1 MTRQDTVI
9 QWIAYGAA
17 LLIVAA
23 ADYYVLGPMPMSL
36 PLLLPAA
43 AAAGGVLE
51 GPAFGAVYGA
61 LAGLMMSGL
70 GHEGAVCVLACAA
83 VGWLAGL
90 IAQYVLRRDWWG
102 YLICAAGTLA
112 LWEVWQ
118 VGSRYL
124 AGLAPLEAL
133 LSVALPELGW
143 SLVFLLP
150 VYWLERFCCVRFGRI
165 AHE

>member
-1 MTRQDTVI
+1 MTRQDI
-9 QWIAYGAA
+9 IYGAA

-23 ADYYVLGPMPMSL
+23 ADYYVLGPMPMAL
-36 PLLLPAA
+36 PMLMPAA

-51 GPAFGAVYGA
+51 GPAFGAAYGA
-61 LAGLMMSGL
+61 LAGLAMSGL
-70 GHEGAVCVLACAA
+70 GHEGAGCVLACAA

-102 YLICAAGTLA
+102 YLICAAAALA

-118 VGSRYL
+118 VVSRYL
-124 AGLAPLEAL
+124 AGLAPLQVL
-133 LSVALPELGW
+133 LDVALPELGW